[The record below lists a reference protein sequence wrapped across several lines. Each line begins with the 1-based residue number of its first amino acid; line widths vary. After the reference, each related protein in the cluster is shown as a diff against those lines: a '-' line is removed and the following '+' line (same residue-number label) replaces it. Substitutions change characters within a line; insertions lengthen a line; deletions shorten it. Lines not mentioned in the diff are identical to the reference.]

1 MLHGAG
7 IPNQMAQSLQVTI
20 GRTGFDFNGFGARF
34 DGVDGAGC
42 GRAAGAL

>member
-7 IPNQMAQSLQVTI
+7 IHNRMAQSLQVTI
-20 GRTGFDFNGFGARF
+20 GRTGFGFNGFGARF
-34 DGVDGAGC
+34 DVFDGAGC